1 MMRDRL
7 LPHPM
12 WSVVLTVFWLW
23 LNNTVEPGHL
33 LLGAFLGWA
42 LPLFAGRFWPERE
55 QVSHAWRLLP
65 LFLVVLTDIV
75 TANLRVARAVL
86 GPVERLRPGFV
97 RVPLDLRSD
106 IGIAVLANT
115 VSLTPG
121 TLSAD
126 LSEDRRAL
134 IVHYLDE
141 RDPDGLVVEIKERY
155 ERPIREVF
163 G

>member
-1 MMRDRL
+1 MRGKW
-7 LPHPM
+7 LPHPIG
-12 WSVVLTVFWLW
+12 SITLTVFWLW
-23 LNNTVEPGHL
+23 LNNTLEPGHV

-42 LPLFAGRFWPERE
+42 LPLFARRFWPERE
-55 QVSHAWRLLP
+55 RVSKPWRLLP
-65 LFLVVLTDIV
+65 FAMVVLADVV

-86 GPVERLRPGFV
+86 GPVARLRPGFA
-97 RVPLDLRSD
+97 RVPLDVRSD

-115 VSLTPG
+115 VTLTPG

-126 LSEDRRAL
+126 LSEDRREL

-141 RDPDGLVVEIKERY
+141 RDPGALVAGIKERY
-155 ERPIREVF
+155 ERPIMEVF